1 VKAYRILVAD
11 DDADSRSSLASYLAL
26 CGYEVLT
33 AANGADALTL
43 AAAAPPDL
51 VLLDV
56 QMPVMDGFEALAR
69 LRQDPVFSD
78 VPALLVTSL
87 GRTNLKV
94 RALDLGA
101 DDYVVKPFDR
111 AELVARVRRA
121 LQRSARYRDLSRA
134 MAGDLGDISLPEL
147 LQTLE
152 LGRKTARIALPDL
165 AATIDLARGRLGA
178 VRWRAFE
185 GRDALMR
192 LLLLERGS
200 FRVEFSEPPDGPP
213 EGETV
218 QEALLAASAALD
230 EVRQILATAG
240 VPAGIALELAPG
252 AAGSGSLSGL
262 GISGPATAAE
272 LVARTDGDL
281 RAAAFT
287 VAAALMDGSL
297 TLAASAGGEE
307 GGRADG

>member
-43 AAAAPPDL
+43 AAATSPDL

-69 LRQDPVFSD
+69 LRQDPALSD
-78 VPALLVTSL
+78 VPTLLVTSL

-94 RALDLGA
+94 KALDLGA

-121 LQRSARYRDLSRA
+121 LKRSARYRDLSRA
-134 MAGDLGDISLPEL
+134 MAGDFRHISLPEL

-152 LGRKTARIALPDL
+152 LGRKTARIAMQELS
-165 AATIDLARGRLGA
+165 ATIDLVRGRLSAVHWGA
-178 VRWRAFE
+178 FQ
-185 GRDALMR
+185 GRDALTR

-200 FRVEFSEPPDGPP
+200 FRVEFYDAP
-213 EGETV
+213 ETSPAAETV
-218 QEALLAASAALD
+218 QEALLAASASLD
-230 EVRQILATAG
+230 EVRQGLAAAG
-240 VPAGIALELAPG
+240 VPAGDLLELSPG
-252 AAGSGSLSGL
+252 AAWDAIHPGL
-262 GISGPATAAE
+262 EIAGPATAAE
-272 LVARTDGDL
+272 LVARIDADL
-281 RAAAFT
+281 PSAVRV
-287 VAAALMDGSL
+287 VAGALTRGSL
-297 TLAASAGGEE
+297 TPAAYAGPE
-307 GGRADG
+307 GRLGDG